1 MSTTLLA
8 ASATPSPACEKLS
21 EAGELT
27 GYTPKDLPPKRDV
40 RASENCCPTVPGPGG
55 SMVPRAKMTSTSAPC
70 PSAAALLMAGVV
82 KTAANSIVRTA
93 ANCRALVI
101 GCAHHDSGDMP

>member
-1 MSTTLLA
+1 M
-8 ASATPSPACEKLS
+8 
-21 EAGELT
+21 T
-27 GYTPKDLPPKRDV
+27 GYTSIERPPRRDV

-55 SMVPRAKMTSTSAPC
+55 SMVPRAKMTSTSAHC

-82 KTAANSIVRTA
+82 TAAANSIIRTA
-93 ANCRALVI
+93 ANCSALVI